1 MEALIAVTYRCNAK
15 CYMCNTWKYPS
26 RSEDEITP
34 RDIDKLPSGLKF
46 VNITG
51 GEPFT
56 HEYIEEIIS
65 VASRKTRRLVI
76 STNGFFTDKIVD
88 IAKKY
93 PSIGVRVSIEGLPAS
108 NDRLRGIQDGFDHGL
123 RTLLRLHELGLKDIG
138 FGITISDRN
147 AKDLNELY
155 TLSEK
160 LGMEFATATV
170 HNNFY
175 FHKYDNRIENKD
187 EVITELRKLEKR
199 MLASKKPKSWFRA
212 FFNEGLVNFIRGN
225 ERLLP
230 CGMGKDVFF
239 VDPFG
244 DIMPCNG
251 LNMSMGNIKEQSFE
265 EIWFGQKAKEVR
277 LAVKE
282 CDKNCWM
289 VGSASPAMKKSI
301 LVPIKWILQNKWRK
315 EIGN

>member
-123 RTLLRLHELGLKDIG
+123 RTLLRLHELGLQDIG

-199 MLASKKPKSWFRA
+199 MLASKKPKSWFRP

-265 EIWFGQKAKEVR
+265 EIWFGQKAKEVSWQ
-277 LAVKE
+277 L
-282 CDKNCWM
+282 KNVTRT
-289 VGSASPAMKKSI
+289 VGW
-301 LVPIKWILQNKWRK
+301 LVVHLLQ
-315 EIGN
+315 